1 VKWAKA
7 PENTP
12 LALQFDTPPN
22 ELHEVRAPGD
32 FLKEIFAK
40 PHFLS

>member
-1 VKWAKA
+1 VKRAEP
-7 PENTP
+7 PENAA
-12 LALQFDTPPN
+12 LALQFDAPPD